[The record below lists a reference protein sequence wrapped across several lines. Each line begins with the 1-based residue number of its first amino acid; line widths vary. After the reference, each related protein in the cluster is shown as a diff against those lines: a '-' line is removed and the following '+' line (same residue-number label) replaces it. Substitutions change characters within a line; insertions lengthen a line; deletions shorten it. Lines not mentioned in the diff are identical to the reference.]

1 MRYGNYILLVIS
13 LLLVVREA
21 FATATVSDAAKQ
33 DNEHLWYPFLA
44 VTEFLVVVLFSTPG
58 LVPRQDE
65 VPGYSLADTT
75 AQYATTSG
83 PYATN
88 TPYAMNTP
96 YATNSQYD
104 TNAPYPTNPQYSTE
118 SPYATPPYAATHA
131 APIRYGA

>member
-21 FATATVSDAAKQ
+21 FATATVNDSAKQ

-44 VTEFLVVVLFSTPG
+44 VTEFFVVVLFSTPG

-65 VPGYSLADTT
+65 VPEYSLTDTT
-75 AQYATTSG
+75 PQYAT
-83 PYATN
+83 
-88 TPYAMNTP
+88 TP
-96 YATNSQYD
+96 YATNNTPYD
-104 TNAPYPTNPQYSTE
+104 TNPRYATNPPYATD
-118 SPYATPPYAATHA
+118 SPYATPPFAASHT